1 MLVLEKNVL
10 NELCAPNKKTFEYI
24 STHSSPHIVDMKAE
38 NPAAMGLSNSLTL
51 LKMKKIY
58 IYGLV

>member
-1 MLVLEKNVL
+1 MCRGTRIKKNF
-10 NELCAPNKKTFEYI
+10 FECI

-51 LKMKKIY
+51 LKMKKRINRS
-58 IYGLV
+58 LSANLL